1 MLPPLRSSAVSKEN
15 DPILILGAP
24 RSGTTWLAKIFDSH
38 PDVLYRHEPD
48 SVHPCHALPGICAR
62 DQLPEL
68 FPVAAEYLQKITGI
82 ATLRSAGS
90 LPIFRKRYVGFWSH
104 YLRVGVIWAGRFGA
118 AVTHNQDRWEK
129 LPVPDRINRR
139 QRPDPRVLVKS
150 VISLGRARLY
160 AEVRPRMQMIL
171 LIRHPCGQVASMMHG
186 ISLGKFGAPLYL
198 DGILA
203 AEQAARYSLTAELFH
218 SMSAVEQLAWN
229 WAILNEKALEDLS
242 GRDTVKVVLYDDL
255 CLEPTSVARGLF
267 DFVGLDWPPETDA
280 FLRRST
286 NQRGAERYYQV
297 FKDTRAALSKWRT
310 ELTPAEQ
317 ESILA
322 IVRQTSIARLY
333 PCLESHLS
341 DPT

>member
-1 MLPPLRSSAVSKEN
+1 MPPPLAPPVKRN

-48 SVHPCHALPGICAR
+48 SVHPCHTLPGICAR
-62 DQLPEL
+62 SQVPEL
-68 FPVAAEYLQKITGI
+68 LPVAAEYLQKITGI

-90 LPIFRKRYVGFWSH
+90 LPIFRKRYLGFWSH
-104 YLRVGVIWAGRFGA
+104 YLRLGVIWAGRFGA
-118 AVTHNQDRWEK
+118 AITRNPDRWEK
-129 LPVPDRINRR
+129 LPVPDRINRK
-139 QRPDPRVLVKS
+139 QRPEPRVLVKS
-150 VISLGRARLY
+150 VISLGRAGLY
-160 AEVRPRMQMIL
+160 AEAQPGMQMIL
-171 LIRHPCGQVASMMHG
+171 LIRHPCGQVASMMRG
-186 ISLGKFGAPLYL
+186 ILLGKFEGPLYL

-242 GRDTVKVVLYDDL
+242 GYNTVKVVLYDDL
-255 CLEPTSVARGLF
+255 CLEPTSLARELF
-267 DFVGLDWPPETDA
+267 DFVGLDWSAETDA
-280 FLRRST
+280 FLNHST

-297 FKDTRAALSKWRT
+297 FKDTRSALNKWRT
-310 ELTPAEQ
+310 ELTSAEQ
-317 ESILA
+317 ENILA
-322 IVRQTSIARLY
+322 IARQTSIGRLY
-333 PCLESHLS
+333 PGLESYFS